1 MGDGGNGHKGNPQ
14 MIPKFSMDQILFN
27 RNTKEK
33 GTVARVYE
41 SNGVTMYE
49 VRVSV
54 NYQGFMIG
62 FNVSDWAEDVLDLEQ
77 KRKTNRNPFLN

>member
-49 VRVSV
+49 VRVPLDI
-54 NYQGFMIG
+54 QGFSIG
-62 FNVSDWAEDVLDLEQ
+62 SNVSDWAEDVLEPERGSSRDEI
-77 KRKTNRNPFLN
+77 RFLN